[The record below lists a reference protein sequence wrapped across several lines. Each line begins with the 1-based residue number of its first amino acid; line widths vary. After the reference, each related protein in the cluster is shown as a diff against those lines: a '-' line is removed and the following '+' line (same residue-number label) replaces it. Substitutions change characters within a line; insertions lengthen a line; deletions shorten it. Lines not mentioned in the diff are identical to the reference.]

1 MINSKDHHD
10 AKAQVKPRMV
20 KDFHSEPKKR
30 SIGLVQVDELSCGI
44 SSASWKFGKPS
55 SPQESKS
62 ALKYLSSS
70 INDADADVDAN
81 FKWHDNHRSIKKR
94 DTT

>member
-30 SIGLVQVDELSCGI
+30 SIGWVQVDDLSCGI
-44 SSASWKFGKPS
+44 SSSWKFGKPS

-70 INDADADVDAN
+70 INDADVDAN
-81 FKWHDNHRSIKKR
+81 FKWHDNHRSIKTR